1 MSTPAVAF
9 NNGQIYNPVPL
20 VSISSNPVQ
29 TKIAKFHESYTIN
42 LVGTILVG
50 ADSKDTVVAGASSV
64 NSGSGA
70 SKILSIQKQITELV
84 HNSNQ
89 LTIGNMVF
97 QGLTVQSIDFQEG
110 IYVNTCPYTITIN
123 AVKKTGDFG
132 SHFGYVGTEGHLA
145 AEDLTRMVLKIFK
158 KLMK

>member
-1 MSTPAVAF
+1 ML
-9 NNGQIYNPVPL
+9 GL
-20 VSISSNPVQ
+20 
-29 TKIAKFHESYTIN
+29 
-42 LVGTILVG
+42 
-50 ADSKDTVVAGASSV
+50 DSKDTVVAGASSV

-84 HNSNQ
+84 HKSNQ

-123 AVKKTGDFG
+123 AVKKTRMFG
-132 SHFGYVGTEGHLA
+132 SHFGYVGY
-145 AEDLTRMVLKIFK
+145 
-158 KLMK
+158 